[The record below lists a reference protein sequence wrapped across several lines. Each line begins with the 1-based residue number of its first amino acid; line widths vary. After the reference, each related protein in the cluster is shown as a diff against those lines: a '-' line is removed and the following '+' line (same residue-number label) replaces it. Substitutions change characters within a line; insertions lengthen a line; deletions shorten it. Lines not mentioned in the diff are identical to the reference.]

1 MSLELLDAR
10 QTPEGIAIT
19 FVTERGVEPL
29 QGSCQEVARLAR
41 MMQQVGALAAL
52 NESEHVWLEEV
63 TVGEATV
70 KLGLKPGR
78 QARVR
83 IIRPGA

>member
-10 QTPEGIAIT
+10 QTDDGIAVT

-29 QGSCQEVARLAR
+29 EGSCEEVARLAR
-41 MMQQVGALAAL
+41 VMQQVGALAAL
-52 NESEHVWLEEV
+52 NENEQVWLEAV
-63 TVGEATV
+63 PVGEAIV
-70 KLGLKPGR
+70 KLGLKPGH

-83 IIRPGA
+83 IIRP

>member
-10 QTPEGIAIT
+10 QTARGISVT
-19 FVTERGVEPL
+19 FATDRGIEPL
-29 QGSCQEVARLAR
+29 EGSCEEVARLAR
-41 MMQQVGALAAL
+41 VMQQVGALAAL
-52 NESEHVWLEEV
+52 NEQEQVWLEQV
-63 TVGEATV
+63 TVGDAVV

-83 IIRPGA
+83 IIRS